1 MGILSSPVKSP
12 TVSNSTN
19 SHSLPSSPIK
29 QAFQFD
35 STAIPSL
42 VDEKQE
48 DCPEGFIRP
57 GIVKKS
63 RLLGVGKGIGFRSIP
78 PFRKR
83 VVSLPPVPIVTQ
95 QGLLE
100 QSGTEKQVR
109 FFTNVICH
117 EYQSY

>member
-1 MGILSSPVKSP
+1 MGVLSGPMDSPM
-12 TVSNSTN
+12 VSSTTS

-29 QAFQFD
+29 QAFSFEP
-35 STAIPSL
+35 TTIPSF

-57 GIVKKS
+57 GVVKKS
-63 RLLGVGKGIGFRSIP
+63 KLLGVGKGIGFRSIP

>member
-1 MGILSSPVKSP
+1 MGVLNSPVKSP
-12 TVSNSTN
+12 TVSSSSN

-29 QAFQFD
+29 SFQFD
-35 STAIPSL
+35 STAVPSF

-63 RLLGVGKGIGFRSIP
+63 KLLGVGKGIGFRSIP